1 MSNNL
6 FSIWLT
12 MLSAAGLGVPISAQA
27 QPVNNPSCGTLFS
40 PGQYGPYDFRTDKAM
55 LPIVLGAHFTP
66 EVESLIR
73 GKSSGTPGDDI
84 DYTLRAIPNHP
95 NALVAM
101 MRLGEKEKTPQPRGS
116 RYTVECWF
124 DRALQFR
131 PDDNVARMIYATFLI
146 KNGSMPQAVDQLDRV
161 TATAGDNAFTHYNAG
176 LIYFNIKDFDKALS
190 QAHKALA
197 LGLPR
202 TELADKLK
210 TAGKWTEPTAAD
222 PSSAEKK

>member
-1 MSNNL
+1 MVGNQFSTLLLLL
-6 FSIWLT
+6 F
-12 MLSAAGLGVPISAQA
+12 AALLGIPTLAQA
-27 QPVNNPSCGTLFS
+27 QSANSSGCGALFS
-40 PGQYGPYDFRTDKAM
+40 AGQYGPYDFRTDKDK

-73 GKSSGTPGDDI
+73 GKSSGTPGGDI
-84 DYTLRAIPNHP
+84 DYTLRAIPNYP
-95 NALVAM
+95 NALIAM
-101 MRLGEKEKTPQPRGS
+101 MRLAEKEKKPQPNGS
-116 RYTVECWF
+116 HYTVECWF
-124 DRALQFR
+124 ERALKFR
-131 PDDNVARMIYATFLI
+131 PDDNVARMIYATFLA
-146 KNGSMPQAVDQLDRV
+146 KDGRTPQALEQLDRV

-202 TELADKLK
+202 TELADQLK
-210 TAGKWTEPTAAD
+210 TAGKWTEPTASD